1 MYAAR
6 LLTPKAVFF
15 PFGFVCNNTL
25 YLIFSYLISH
35 FIPELL
41 LIKLLFTNSS
51 GTSSSSVLPAPPHLF
66 SHLHPLVSAV
76 ACPVLCSGNGQYSKG
91 LCMCYSGWK
100 GLECD
105 VPQGQCIDP
114 SCGGRGTCTQGS
126 CACEAGYR
134 GESCEEGTER
144 VYNINNKAHLTE

>member
-51 GTSSSSVLPAPPHLF
+51 GTSSSSVLPAPLICFPTCILWCLQWRVLCCAAGTD
-66 SHLHPLVSAV
+66 STARVCACATAAGRGWSVTCRRGSASTPAV
-76 ACPVLCSGNGQYSKG
+76 AVAGPAPRAAVLVKQVTAANPARKVRSVSTASITKH
-91 LCMCYSGWK
+91 
-100 GLECD
+100 
-105 VPQGQCIDP
+105 
-114 SCGGRGTCTQGS
+114 T
-126 CACEAGYR
+126 
-134 GESCEEGTER
+134 
-144 VYNINNKAHLTE
+144 